1 MKAILI
7 KVAFVLS
14 EICFEIA
21 SCYIWIYLLNR
32 TDIDEQFFF
41 VQDLGRHLIQSLLDA
56 AWTGVVGHYA
66 TSSLERRIEALTL
79 LRVVRIE
86 ACRTSN
92 RYVTICL

>member
-7 KVAFVLS
+7 KIAFILP

-32 TDIDEQFFF
+32 TNVDEQFPF
-41 VQDLGRHLIQSLLDA
+41 VYDLGRHLIQSLLDA
-56 AWTGVVGHYA
+56 AWTSAVGHYA
-66 TSSLERRIEALTL
+66 TPSLERRIKALTL
-79 LRVVRIE
+79 LRIVRIE
-86 ACRTSN
+86 ACWSSN